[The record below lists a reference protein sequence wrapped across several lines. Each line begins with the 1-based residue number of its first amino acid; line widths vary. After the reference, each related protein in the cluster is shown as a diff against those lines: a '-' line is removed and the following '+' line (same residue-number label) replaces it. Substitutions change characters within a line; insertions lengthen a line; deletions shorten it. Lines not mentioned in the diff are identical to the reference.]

1 MPKLNKKKIKFGPKK
16 CFNIHIGS
24 SEKCTDFL
32 KVHEGQIN
40 HKEFETYLGDIICSS
55 GSNKKNIENR
65 TNRGI
70 GAVSEIISTLNQVSL
85 GHYHYEIAL
94 IFRDSM
100 LISKVVYSAEV
111 WNNITNAEFK
121 KLEEVDEMYFR
132 KIFELPKSAPRIGMY
147 AECGKIPIRYIIKT
161 RRLLYYWHLIHLEDK
176 ELLSKFYMAQK
187 LKPGRNDW
195 VMTLKKDM
203 EEIGLKISEE
213 EVKNISLEKFKNMVQ
228 CKVKICV
235 KKSFI
240 KKQGSKTEH
249 LKFEI
254 STPSKY
260 LFSKVLNKDE
270 IQTLLKLRTRTIDVK
285 MNQESSYKNNM
296 WCRVCLLFV
305 ESQQHIIQC
314 PEVRKKLDYINFD
327 HIKYE
332 MIWGKLGEQ
341 EIFAKLYHL
350 ALNAW
355 MDIRNYE
362 KSSSTE
368 DPCTSTDVE
377 LRQIV

>member
-1 MPKLNKKKIKFGPKK
+1 
-16 CFNIHIGS
+16 
-24 SEKCTDFL
+24 
-32 KVHEGQIN
+32 
-40 HKEFETYLGDIICSS
+40 
-55 GSNKKNIENR
+55 
-65 TNRGI
+65 
-70 GAVSEIISTLNQVSL
+70 
-85 GHYHYEIAL
+85 
-94 IFRDSM
+94 
-100 LISKVVYSAEV
+100 
-111 WNNITNAEFK
+111 
-121 KLEEVDEMYFR
+121 
-132 KIFELPKSAPRIGMY
+132 MY

-195 VMTLKKDM
+195 VMTLQKDM

-235 KKSFI
+235 KKSFL

-260 LFSKVLNKDE
+260 LFSKVLKKDE
-270 IQTLLKLRTRTIDVK
+270 IQTLFKLRTRTIDVK

-314 PEVRKKLDYINFD
+314 PEVRTKLDYINFD

-341 EIFAKLYHL
+341 EKFAKLYHL

>member
-1 MPKLNKKKIKFGPKK
+1 
-16 CFNIHIGS
+16 
-24 SEKCTDFL
+24 
-32 KVHEGQIN
+32 
-40 HKEFETYLGDIICSS
+40 
-55 GSNKKNIENR
+55 
-65 TNRGI
+65 
-70 GAVSEIISTLNQVSL
+70 
-85 GHYHYEIAL
+85 
-94 IFRDSM
+94 M

-161 RRLLYYWHLIHLEDK
+161 RRLLYYWHLIHLED
-176 ELLSKFYMAQK
+176 
-187 LKPGRNDW
+187 W
-195 VMTLKKDM
+195 VMTLKIDM
-203 EEIGLKISEE
+203 EEIGLQISKE

-341 EIFAKLYHL
+341 EKLYHL

-355 MDIRNYE
+355 MDIRTYE